1 MEFKYSM
8 SILFSHMGYIF
19 KIFVWILISMLI
31 TVALGAAI
39 LIPLWNVI
47 AQTTEAAIIAGG
59 IKSAILSMVD
69 GSMSVRSAINT
80 VLPQFVDALKAIG
93 QNPGAAVGLAFAVL
107 FLYTVY
113 CFVIGLSYYTVSDIV
128 NNIMASNMRYGF
140 ASSMAMNL
148 KKCFKYSVARLG
160 VSLPI
165 DILILAVM
173 CALVFGLF
181 PIIGFFSLPL
191 VIAVAIIIL
200 SLRAVLF
207 SGWLPRMLYHPEEK
221 VYTNLTRSFTFVKYN
236 FRGLFKAFL
245 ITFALI
251 YLLFSAFAVPT
262 GGLIFLVLPSTYYF
276 VLRTIELVGYYKT
289 HGFSFYTDATTVI
302 NTVEYGY
309 RSDNQK
315 DVAQDRQDD
324 AFTDNE

>member
-19 KIFVWILISMLI
+19 KIFVWILFSMLI
-31 TVALGAAI
+31 TVALGAAV
-39 LIPLWNVI
+39 LIPLWKVI
-47 AQTTEAAIIAGG
+47 AQTTEAAIIVGG
-59 IKSAILSMVD
+59 IKSSVLSMID
-69 GSMSVRSAINT
+69 GSVSVRGAINT
-80 VLPQFVDALKAIG
+80 ILPQVVDALKAIG

-107 FLYTVY
+107 FLYAVY
-113 CFVIGLSYYTVSDIV
+113 CFVIGLSHYTVSDIV

-140 ASSMAMNL
+140 ASNMAMNL
-148 KKCFKYSVARLG
+148 KKCFRYSIARLG

-165 DILILAVM
+165 DILILAIM

-181 PIIGFFSLPL
+181 PIIGFFSLP
-191 VIAVAIIIL
+191 VIIVVAIVVL

-207 SGWLPRMLYHPEEK
+207 SGWLPRMLNHPEEK
-221 VYTNLTRSFTFVKYN
+221 VYTNLTRSFTFVKHN
-236 FRGLFKAFL
+236 FQGLFKAYL
-245 ITFALI
+245 ITYTLI
-251 YLLFSAFAVPT
+251 YLLFSVFAVPT
-262 GGLIFLVLPSTYYF
+262 GGLIFIILPSTYYF

-289 HGFSFYTDATTVI
+289 HGYSFYTDANTVI

-315 DVAQDRQDD
+315 DVEQFDEENDLSDEQ
-324 AFTDNE
+324 